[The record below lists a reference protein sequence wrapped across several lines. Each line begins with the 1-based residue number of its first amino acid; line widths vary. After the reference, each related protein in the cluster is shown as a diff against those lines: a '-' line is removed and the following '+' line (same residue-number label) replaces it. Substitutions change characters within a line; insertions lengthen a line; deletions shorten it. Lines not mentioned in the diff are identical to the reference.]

1 MYRDELKFI
10 SFNNPYYTPIK
21 LSLKSL
27 RSKAQIETE
36 IKEQKEQLEREIKE
50 MDSEY
55 ETVTEYTEYISQF
68 LRDHHDAH

>member
-36 IKEQKEQLEREIKE
+36 IKEQKGQIETEMREI
-50 MDSEY
+50 DSEY
-55 ETVTEYTEYISQF
+55 ETVT
-68 LRDHHDAH
+68 